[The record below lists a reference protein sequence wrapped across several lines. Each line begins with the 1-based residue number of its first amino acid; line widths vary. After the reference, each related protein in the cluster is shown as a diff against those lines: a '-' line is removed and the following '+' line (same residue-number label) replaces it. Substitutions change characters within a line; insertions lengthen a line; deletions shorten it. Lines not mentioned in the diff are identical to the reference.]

1 MSFIVSLITMI
12 AIFGILSVS
21 LGLMTGHLG
30 IFSMAHAALFG
41 LGAYTYAFLTVKADA
56 SVLVAVIAAMAIA
69 ALGGAIMA
77 IPSLRV
83 SGDYFL
89 VASFAL
95 QIIAT
100 SLFENWT
107 GITGGTAGIPGIL
120 RPEFGPLSF
129 VTDIDFMIIC
139 LVGVLVVTVLTWIA
153 VRSPYGR
160 MMHVI
165 RDDETVAATMGKP
178 IASTKVTVVMV
189 SAAFAGFAG
198 VLYGQFLMYISPA
211 SFEVHVS
218 VTLVTMIVI
227 GGMNNVWGTLVGSAI
242 ILLIPEALRTMQM
255 PADVAG
261 PMQQVFFGV
270 LLVVLMF
277 FRPQGLF
284 GERTSSMTGKRAKTK
299 NPTTD
304 EVVVDQG
311 GDLTHVA

>member
-12 AIFGILSVS
+12 CIFGILSVS
-21 LGLMTGHLG
+21 LGFMTGHLG

-41 LGAYTYAFLTVKADA
+41 LGAYTYAFLTVRAEVNVA
-56 SVLVAVIAAMAIA
+56 LAVLAAMAVA

-83 SGDYFL
+83 AGDYFL

-95 QIIAT
+95 QIVAT

-107 GITGGTAGIPGIL
+107 GVTGGTAGIPGIL
-120 RPEFGPLSF
+120 RPEIGPLSF

-139 LVGVLVVTVLTWIA
+139 FVAVALVTLLTWFA

-160 MMHVI
+160 MLHVI
-165 RDDETVAATMGKP
+165 RDDETIAATMGKP
-178 IASTKVTVVMV
+178 IASTKVTVVVV
-189 SAAFAGFAG
+189 SAAFAGVAG
-198 VLYGQFLMYISPA
+198 VLYGQYLMYISPA

-218 VTLVTMIVI
+218 VTIVTMIVV

-242 ILLIPEALRTMQM
+242 ILLIPETLRMLQM

-261 PMQQVFFGV
+261 PLQQVFFGV

-277 FRPQGLF
+277 VRPQGLF
-284 GERTSSMTGKRAKTK
+284 GERTVSMTGKKSRRRDTK
-299 NPTTD
+299 HEAHTRTEEPS
-304 EVVVDQG
+304 
-311 GDLTHVA
+311 HAA